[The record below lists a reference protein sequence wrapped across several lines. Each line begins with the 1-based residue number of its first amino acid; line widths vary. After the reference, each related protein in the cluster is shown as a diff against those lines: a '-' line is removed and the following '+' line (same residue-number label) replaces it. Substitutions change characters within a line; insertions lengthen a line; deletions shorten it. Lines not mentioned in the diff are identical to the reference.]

1 MLSAIGRSLYD
12 LIAKHNV
19 VGGDMGVPKF
29 YTFYGSQKPEVP
41 GPQLK
46 PFARLMKVIHD
57 IETIFKDP
65 FQPVAVTSCL
75 MGILF
80 GSIHC
85 FGWNFEFPS
94 DGERILWKVCS
105 LAISGVPLI
114 WLLSIVLNYWLQK
127 YRIDVRFPYLIWFYL
142 CIAVGLFGPP
152 VYILARLGLV
162 TEAFIAL
169 RAVPEGAYEDVHW
182 TLLLPHIQI

>member
-1 MLSAIGRSLYD
+1 
-12 LIAKHNV
+12 
-19 VGGDMGVPKF
+19 MGVSKF
-29 YTFYGSQKPEVP
+29 YTFYGSRKPEVP
-41 GPQLK
+41 GPNVPELLVPWLK
-46 PFARLMKVIHD
+46 MLDKISTVLIML
-57 IETIFKDP
+57 TDP

-85 FGWNFEFPS
+85 SGWNFEFPS
-94 DGERILWKVCS
+94 YGERILWKVCS

-114 WLLSIVLNYWLQK
+114 WLLSIVLNYWLACWLDKSQ
-127 YRIDVRFPYLIWFYL
+127 IDGRFPFLVL
-142 CIAVGLFGPP
+142 CSLSLAVGLFGPP
-152 VYILARLGLV
+152 VYILARLGLL

-169 RAVPEGAYEDVHW
+169 RAVPEGAYEDVQW